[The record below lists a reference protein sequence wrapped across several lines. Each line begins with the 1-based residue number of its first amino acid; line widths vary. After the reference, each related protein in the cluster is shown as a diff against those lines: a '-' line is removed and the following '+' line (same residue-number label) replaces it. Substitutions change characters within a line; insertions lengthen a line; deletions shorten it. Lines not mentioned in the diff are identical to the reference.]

1 MDNKEIKIGIGVDKI
16 KFGMSPEEVLVLLG
30 AADEKNKITFSD
42 EDPDYYSE
50 EWHYDGMEMSLVFD
64 MLDKLE
70 LTTISI
76 SSEDF
81 TLGNES
87 IIGNDESD
95 VFLILK
101 KAGFEKGWEELEEE
115 EPSQKTYINEEEGI
129 SLYFEDG
136 LLSEFQW
143 EML

>member
-1 MDNKEIKIGIGVDKI
+1 MDNKAIKIGIGIDKI
-16 KFGMSPEEVLVLLG
+16 KFGMSPEEVLALLG
-30 AADEKNKITFSD
+30 VADEKNKITFSD

-50 EWHYDGMEMSLVFD
+50 EWHYDEMEMSLVFD

-81 TLGNES
+81 TLGNAS
-87 IIGNDESD
+87 IIGNNESD
-95 VFLILK
+95 VFSILK